1 MYPSLISSA
10 QYPHLARGYCTR
22 QCKHFHHHE
31 NFCWITLLQMLLY
44 PGWTFLAR
52 LFLRWYS
59 VLCTSHAEAWLGV
72 PGCPEGLVNCTR
84 NITRP
89 PHPSLVVS
97 RDATSC
103 DGKISREKKIKS
115 KNFRAERE
123 V

>member
-1 MYPSLISSA
+1 M
-10 QYPHLARGYCTR
+10 
-22 QCKHFHHHE
+22 
-31 NFCWITLLQMLLY
+31 
-44 PGWTFLAR
+44 AR
-52 LFLRWYS
+52 LFLRWYF
-59 VLCTSHAEAWLGV
+59 VLRTASHAEAWLGV

-89 PHPSLVVS
+89 PHPSVVVS

-103 DGKISREKKIKS
+103 DEKVSREKKIKS